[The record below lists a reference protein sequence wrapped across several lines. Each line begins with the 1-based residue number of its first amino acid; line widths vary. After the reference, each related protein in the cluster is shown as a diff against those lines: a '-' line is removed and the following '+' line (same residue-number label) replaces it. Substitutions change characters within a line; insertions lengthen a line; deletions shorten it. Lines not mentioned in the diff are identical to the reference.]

1 MVWGLRNEKG
11 AVSTEEMGRAGS
23 RFGEMG
29 DQCLCRAMPLGCR
42 SLELREKSAQEIKT

>member
-1 MVWGLRNEKG
+1 MIWGLRNKKG

-29 DQCLCRAMPLGCR
+29 DQYLCRALAHGCG
-42 SLELREKSAQEIKT
+42 SLELQEKSAREIKI

>member
-29 DQCLCRAMPLGCR
+29 DQCLCRPMPLGVGVWSSGR
-42 SLELREKSAQEIKT
+42 SQRRR